1 MKNNE
6 CKIINDLLPNYIS
19 NLTSNETNKF
29 IEHHLAECDKC
40 KKVYEKMQ
48 KNLEINEIKEE
59 EIQIKG
65 FKKINKKFKLLE
77 IIIIILLIILLIGAT
92 WYWNYW
98 KNGYM
103 QAAESTYEITKHLDT
118 VDAFYATIE
127 KITDTEMYDN
137 SKILNVKGLEINS
150 QKHREQYEIDVSAS
164 TVKIMWNGTEV
175 KTTDFKVGQTI
186 LVISFGDP
194 ISNEKERRT
203 EIKKIEILNENL

>member
-19 NLTSNETNKF
+19 NLTSNETKEF
-29 IEHHLAECDKC
+29 LERHLTECEKC
-40 KKVYEKMQ
+40 RKVYEKMRE
-48 KNLEINEIKEE
+48 NIDINEIKEE

-65 FKKINKKFKLLE
+65 FKKINKKFRLLE

-92 WYWNYW
+92 CYWNYW
-98 KNGYM
+98 KKSYM
-103 QAAESTYEITKHLDT
+103 HAAESTYEITEYLDT

-127 KITDTEMYDN
+127 EITDTELYDN
-137 SKILNVKGLEINS
+137 SKILSIKGLEINS
-150 QKHREQYEIDVSAS
+150 EKHREQYEIDVSAS

-194 ISNEKERRT
+194 ISNEKEGRT

>member
-1 MKNNE
+1 MPKNLN
-6 CKIINDLLPNYIS
+6 I
-19 NLTSNETNKF
+19 NET
-29 IEHHLAECDKC
+29 
-40 KKVYEKMQ
+40 
-48 KNLEINEIKEE
+48 KEE

-65 FKKINKKFKLLE
+65 FKKISKKFKVLE

-92 WYWNYW
+92 CYWNYW
-98 KNGYM
+98 KKSYINV
-103 QAAESTYEITKHLDT
+103 AESTYELTEYLDT

-150 QKHREQYEIDVSAS
+150 QKYREQYEIDVPAS

-186 LVISFGDP
+186 LIISFGDS
-194 ISNEKERRT
+194 ISNEEERKT
-203 EIKKIEILNENL
+203 

>member
-19 NLTSNETNKF
+19 RLTSDETNYF
-29 IEHHLAECDKC
+29 VEHHLTECENC
-40 KKVYEKMQ
+40 KQVYEKMQ
-48 KNLEINEIKEE
+48 KNLEINETKEE

-65 FKKINKKFKLLE
+65 FKKINKKFRLLE

-92 WYWNYW
+92 CYWNYW
-98 KNGYM
+98 KKSYIY
-103 QAAESTYEITKHLDT
+103 AAESTYEITEYLDT

-137 SKILNVKGLEINS
+137 SKILNVKGLENNS
-150 QKHREQYEIDVSAS
+150 QKHREQYEIFVSAS
-164 TVKIMWNGTEV
+164 TAKIIWNGTEV

-186 LVISFGDP
+186 LIISFGDS
-194 ISNEKERRT
+194 ISNEEEGKT
-203 EIKKIEILNENL
+203 EIRKIEILDENL

>member
-29 IEHHLAECDKC
+29 IEDHLAECDKC

-65 FKKINKKFKLLE
+65 FKKINKKFRLLE

-92 WYWNYW
+92 CYWNYW
-98 KNGYM
+98 KKSYIH
-103 QAAESTYEITKHLDT
+103 AAESTYEITEYLDT
-118 VDAFYATIE
+118 ADAFYATIE

-150 QKHREQYEIDVSAS
+150 QKHREQYEIYVSAS

-186 LVISFGDP
+186 LIISFGDS
-194 ISNEKERRT
+194 ISNEKDGRT
-203 EIKKIEILNENL
+203 EIRKIEILDENL

>member
-29 IEHHLAECDKC
+29 IEDHLAECDKC

-65 FKKINKKFKLLE
+65 FKKINKKFRLLE

-92 WYWNYW
+92 CYWNYW
-98 KNGYM
+98 KKSYIH
-103 QAAESTYEITKHLDT
+103 AAESTYEITEYLDT
-118 VDAFYATIE
+118 VDVFYATIE
-127 KITDTEMYDN
+127 KITNTEMYDN

-150 QKHREQYEIDVSAS
+150 QKHREQYEIYVSAS

-175 KTTDFKVGQTI
+175 KTTDLKVGQTI
-186 LVISFGDP
+186 LIISFGDP
-194 ISNEKERRT
+194 ISNEKGGRT
-203 EIKKIEILNENL
+203 EIRKIEILDENL